1 MRLVGQPPVHLVLET
16 KGYDPLA
23 DVKIQ
28 AAKRWVDAV
37 NADGRH
43 GTWRYEMV
51 REVTE
56 IPKVLGRGL

>member
-1 MRLVGQPPVHLVLET
+1 MATRKVLLL
-16 KGYDPLA
+16 GFGNHGCGDDGLGPALA
-23 DVKIQ
+23 
-28 AAKRWVDAV
+28 DAV

-56 IPKVLGRGL
+56 IPKVLGRG